1 MQNVLENR
9 TSKTQ
14 KTEFRTY
21 FKVYEP
27 TKKHIFKL
35 NCLNII
41 VANTDKDI
49 CAQKMI

>member
-1 MQNVLENR
+1 MKHVLENR

-14 KTEFRTY
+14 KTEFRTH

>member
-1 MQNVLENR
+1 MKHVLETR

-35 NCLNII
+35 NFLNTI
-41 VANTDKDI
+41 VENTDKLFVLRR
-49 CAQKMI
+49 